1 MGTLPFTDTH
11 VHFHDFSQPGLRWDW
26 LRQVEPPDPNL
37 GDYGAIRS
45 RRYSAED
52 FIAETRFQNVTH
64 VVHMQAAIGTDD
76 PVAETAW
83 LEEAHERVGIPH
95 AIIGYADL
103 AAPGVGSTLERHSA
117 YRLLR
122 GIRDLRH
129 DEHLDDERW
138 QAGLARLDALGLIY
152 CGNPPVED
160 MGRFARLAERRPGL
174 RVCIDHAGYP
184 LRRDADYFRAWR
196 AGMGAL
202 AKLEQTVVK
211 ISGLGMCDHRWSV
224 ASIRPWVETCIEL
237 WGPGRAFFGTNW
249 PVDRLFS
256 SYGDVIEAYAEII
269 AELPLRDREA
279 LFSRNANRFFGL
291 SD

>member
-1 MGTLPFTDTH
+1 MAWLRRD
-11 VHFHDFSQPGLRWDW
+11 GLRWDW

-117 YRLLR
+117 HRLLR

-129 DEHLDDERW
+129 DEHLDDER
-138 QAGLARLDALGLIY
+138 
-152 CGNPPVED
+152 
-160 MGRFARLAERRPGL
+160 
-174 RVCIDHAGYP
+174 
-184 LRRDADYFRAWR
+184 
-196 AGMGAL
+196 
-202 AKLEQTVVK
+202 
-211 ISGLGMCDHRWSV
+211 
-224 ASIRPWVETCIEL
+224 
-237 WGPGRAFFGTNW
+237 
-249 PVDRLFS
+249 
-256 SYGDVIEAYAEII
+256 
-269 AELPLRDREA
+269 
-279 LFSRNANRFFGL
+279 
-291 SD
+291 